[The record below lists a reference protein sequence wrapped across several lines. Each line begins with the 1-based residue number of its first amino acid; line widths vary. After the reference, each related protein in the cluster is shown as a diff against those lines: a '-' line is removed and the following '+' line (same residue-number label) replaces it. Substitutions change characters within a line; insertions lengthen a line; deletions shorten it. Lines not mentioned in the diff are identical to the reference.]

1 MTTRVDAPDVTA
13 HGLVNPDG
21 GREFRGIRYA
31 RAQRFA
37 PPVDDAATGHTVDA
51 DRWGSLCPQ
60 NPGFLELM
68 AGYDAESASEDC
80 LYLNVFTPAGANA
93 ASRLPVLLWIHGGAY
108 LTGGGSL
115 SWYHGSPLAR
125 RGAVV
130 VTINYRLGALGYL
143 GPDNLGTL
151 DQISALRWTNRNI
164 EAFGGDPGN
173 VTVFGESAG
182 GSALVALMASPD
194 AAGLFHRAWAMS
206 PSIGQLRD
214 AARAEDAATQYL
226 DIVGAASLDDLR
238 HLPLE
243 TLLQAQATLAARRS
257 RGFDHFSPA
266 GGGTALPHAM
276 LEAAALCP
284 VPLVIGTTRDENKLF
299 TAFDDTARSAT
310 VDDWHAETE
319 RVFGENAAAARRLYG
334 DLRGGEPWELISALN
349 TDVAFRQPA
358 IALASVRAEVNT
370 PTWMYWFTHRS
381 TAFGGR
387 FGSCHALDLPF
398 MFGTLAAEGAE
409 AFTGTSDEHEG
420 VSERMSG
427 ELMALAT
434 HAHPRW
440 AQYDTESRS
449 TLDIGPTCSLLGDPE
464 AEIRQLFV

>member
-1 MTTRVDAPDVTA
+1 MTTIVAPDVTA
-13 HGLVNPDG
+13 HGLTNPDG

-31 RAQRFA
+31 HAARFS
-37 PPVDDAATGHTVDA
+37 PPVDQTGESYEADAVQ
-51 DRWGSLCPQ
+51 WGSLCPQ

-68 AGYDAESASEDC
+68 AGYDANSASEDC
-80 LYLNVFTPAGANA
+80 LSLNVFSPADCDEG
-93 ASRLPVLLWIHGGAY
+93 SRLPVLFWIHGGAY

-115 SWYHGSPLAR
+115 SWYHGSHLAR

-143 GPDNLGTL
+143 GRDNLGTL
-151 DQISALRWTNRNI
+151 DQISALRWTHRNI
-164 EAFGGDPGN
+164 QAFGGDPGN

-214 AARAEDAATQYL
+214 AQRADDAMAQYL
-226 DIVGAASLDDLR
+226 DLLGASTLDDLR
-238 HLPLE
+238 SESLDS
-243 TLLQAQATLAARRS
+243 LLKAQATLAARAS

-266 GGGTALPHAM
+266 GGGAALPHGI
-276 LEAAALCP
+276 LDAAARCP

-299 TAFDDTARSAT
+299 TAFDDAARAAT
-310 VDDWHAETE
+310 IDDWHAETD
-319 RVFGENAAAARRLYG
+319 RVFGDAAVAARRLYE

-358 IALASVRAEVNT
+358 VALASARANMAT
-370 PTWMYWFTHRS
+370 PTWMYWFTHAS

-387 FGSCHALDLPF
+387 FGSCHALDIPF

-409 AFTGTSDEHEG
+409 AFTGSSEHHSG
-420 VSERMSG
+420 VSEQMSG
-427 ELMALAT
+427 ELLRLST
-434 HAHPRW
+434 HAHPGW
-440 AQYDTESRS
+440 AQYDTVSRA
-449 TLDIGPTCSLLGDPE
+449 TLEIHGAGALLHDPE
-464 AEIRQLFV
+464 SEIRHLFM